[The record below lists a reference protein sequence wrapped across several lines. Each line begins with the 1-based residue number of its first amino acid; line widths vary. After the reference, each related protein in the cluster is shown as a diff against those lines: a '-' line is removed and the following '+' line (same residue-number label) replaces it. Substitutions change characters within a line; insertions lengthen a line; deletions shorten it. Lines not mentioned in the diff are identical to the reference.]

1 VAVRSPRSEAIP
13 SEALPKPYQALVH
26 PPDAREKLEAFCCR
40 YVLLHWALVPKDGG
54 DAITPLYHGGAE
66 IELPQWQGW
75 ARAARAK
82 LEAAMAADAE
92 LKAAA

>member
-1 VAVRSPRSEAIP
+1 V
-13 SEALPKPYQALVH
+13 
-26 PPDAREKLEAFCCR
+26 
-40 YVLLHWALVPKDGG
+40 
-54 DAITPLYHGGAE
+54 YHGGAE

-82 LEAAMAADAE
+82 LEAAMAADVE